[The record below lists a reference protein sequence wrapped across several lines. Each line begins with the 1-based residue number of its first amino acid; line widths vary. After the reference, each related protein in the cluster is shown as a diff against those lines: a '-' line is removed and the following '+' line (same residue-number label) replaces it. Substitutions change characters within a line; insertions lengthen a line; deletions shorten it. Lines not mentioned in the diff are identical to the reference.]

1 MQLSPRLAAI
11 ASLIPQ
17 GSVVAD
23 IGTDHALLPIYLIQ
37 QGVAGRV
44 IAVENRPGILARARQ
59 TVSLFNQQYKIDLRL
74 GDGLEPLR
82 PEDEVDVVVVAGL
95 GGRTIC
101 RLLHAGCSLRRGV
114 RAFILQPMQ
123 EAPLLRRWLVAHGF
137 RFLTERLVR
146 EGRRIYEI
154 IVAGQGRERVAD
166 PLLYELGPVLV
177 REKDPLLVPFIQQ
190 KIKRCQAISS
200 SLRQSSREECRQ
212 KLNYYLQKEERL
224 KEVLELVS
232 HGQADS

>member
-1 MQLSPRLAAI
+1 MQLSPRTAAI
-11 ASLIPQ
+11 APLFLRQRGCRYQYRSCPAAYLSHPARGGGQ
-17 GSVVAD
+17 GNCSGEPAR
-23 IGTDHALLPIYLIQ
+23 H
-37 QGVAGRV
+37 
-44 IAVENRPGILARARQ
+44 PGQARQ

-82 PEDEVDVVVVAGL
+82 PEDEVDVVVMAGL

-101 RLLHAGCSLRRGV
+101 RLRHAGRSKGRECGLYS
-114 RAFILQPMQ
+114 AADA
-123 EAPLLRRWLVAHGF
+123 EAPCCAAGWCPASL
-137 RFLTERLVR
+137 LTERLV